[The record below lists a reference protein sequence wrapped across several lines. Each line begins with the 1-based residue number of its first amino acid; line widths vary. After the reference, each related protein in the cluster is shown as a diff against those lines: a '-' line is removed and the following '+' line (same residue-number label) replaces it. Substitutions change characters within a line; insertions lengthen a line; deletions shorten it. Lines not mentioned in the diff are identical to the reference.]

1 MNIVLWV
8 AQALLAL
15 GFVMVGFGHLF
26 RLEQLKAQPRIGWIS
41 AVPKPLMNFIGAAEI
56 AGGLGALLPMLTGI
70 LPWLT
75 PLAAA
80 LLAVVMLLAILFHVR
95 RKEYA
100 STMGNGVLLLLAL
113 FVAWG
118 RWDLFT
124 F

>member
-1 MNIVLWV
+1 MM
-8 AQALLAL
+8 Q
-15 GFVMVGFGHLF
+15 GQRGMS
-26 RLEQLKAQPRIGWIS
+26 WIS
-41 AVPKPLMNFIGAAEI
+41 ALPKSLFTFIGLAEI
-56 AGGLGALLPMLTGI
+56 AGGLGVVLPMLTGI

-80 LLAVVMLLAILFHVR
+80 LLALVMALAFAFHVR
-95 RKEYA
+95 RKEYPNLA
-100 STMGNGVLLLLAL
+100 PNTVLFLLAA